1 MAGSVTVITPT
12 IGGPELVDAL
22 ISVAE
27 QDYEGEVT
35 HLVVVDGKQYL
46 SKVTEAIEI
55 SGTDPA
61 LLVLPENTGAN
72 GWNGHRIYASVPIFI
87 NTDYISFLDQDNWF
101 KPNHLSSAIAAMESN
116 AVSMSFSLRAIYSK
130 TKEYLCDDNC
140 ESLGLWPIWNS
151 NGTRFLI
158 DTSAFV
164 FKTELIQATC
174 SAWLK
179 PLIADRIYT
188 QAIRKALNNNFV
200 TTGLQTLC
208 YRLDGS
214 EKSVPLGYFLL
225 GNQVQEKRYPN
236 GYPWLQSF

>member
-27 QDYEGEVT
+27 QDYKGEVT
-35 HLVVVDGKQYL
+35 HLVVVDGKEHL
-46 SKVTEAIEI
+46 SKVAAAIEV
-55 SGTDPA
+55 SGVYPT

-72 GWNGHRIYASVPIFI
+72 GWNGHRIYASVPVLV

-101 KPNHLSSAIAAMESN
+101 KPNHLSSAIAAMEKN
-116 AVSMSFSLRAIYSK
+116 DVSMSFSLRGIYSK

-140 ESLGLWPIWNS
+140 ESLGLWPIWNFDEPE
-151 NGTRFLI
+151 FLI

-164 FKTELIQATC
+164 FKRHLIQATC
-174 SAWLK
+174 SVWLK

-188 QAIRKALNNNFV
+188 HAIRKALNNNFV

-214 EKSVPLGYFLL
+214 EKSVTLDYFLQ
-225 GNQVQEKRYPN
+225 GNQVQEKRYTN
-236 GYPWLQSF
+236 RYPWLQSS